1 MENKISKRRFV
12 CNKYIVYSYI
22 IGTVI
27 FFASMFFGPWLIM
40 DEWNEP
46 NMYKVFVRD
55 TYVGDVRD
63 KQTAHECLQVA
74 KESVS
79 ADSEEITFMDAGIRF
94 EGEHTIFGLSSSTS
108 EIIAMMT
115 ELLKSNVQQTLQR
128 SYMLKINNYLVALSS
143 ISEVEQVLQTVV
155 DQYDST
161 GGFDVILKRDTERAF
176 NVLTAEVVAAN
187 VAKEER
193 IGSSFAGFTSIED
206 TLFNEDYYQEELGF
220 SDFEEGIW
228 SMNFLDK
235 IEITEC
241 YLKSEDISTME
252 EAIQYLT
259 QDQSEEGIYKVVAG
273 DTLSGISI
281 STGIPMEELIALNDA
296 LESENSIINI
306 GQELI
311 VSIPKAPVTL
321 EYVETQY
328 REEEYSAEIQYIEND
343 DWYTT
348 KQVTL
353 QEPSNGFRKAVSN
366 ITYHNG
372 EEYIVE
378 VLKQEVLTEA
388 VPKIVE
394 RGTKIPPT
402 YIKPLAGGRLSS
414 GFGYRSFRGGSNHYG
429 VDWATPTGTTIYASS
444 GGTVTRAG
452 WSSSYGY
459 CVYIQHP
466 DGVETRYAHNSK
478 LLVKVGQTVKQGEAI
493 ALSGNTGDSYGAHL
507 HFEIRVNGKP
517 IDPYS
522 KGYLGS

>member
-1 MENKISKRRFV
+1 MENKISKRRFFS
-12 CNKYIVYSYI
+12 NKYIVYGYI
-22 IGTVI
+22 IGAVV
-27 FFASMFFGPWLIM
+27 FAASMFFGPWLLM
-40 DEWNEP
+40 DNLDEP

-55 TYVGDVRD
+55 TYVGTVRE
-63 KQTAHECLQVA
+63 KQTAHECLQLA
-74 KESVS
+74 KETVS
-79 ADSEEITFMDAGIRF
+79 ADSEEITFMDAGISF
-94 EGEHTIFGLSSSTS
+94 EGEHIFFGVTS
-108 EIIAMMT
+108 NRSDMVAKMT
-115 ELLKSNVQQTLQR
+115 ELLKGSVQQTLQR

-143 ISEVEQVLQTVV
+143 INEVEQVLQTVV
-155 DQYDST
+155 DMYGGDS
-161 GGFDVILKRDTERAF
+161 GFDVELKRDTERDF
-176 NVLTAEVVAAN
+176 NVLTAEVFSQETVEEEN
-187 VAKEER
+187 V
-193 IGSSFAGFTSIED
+193 GSSFAGFTSIED
-206 TLFNEDYYQEELGF
+206 TLFNEEYYQEELDF
-220 SDFEEGIW
+220 SDFEESIQ

-241 YLKSEDISTME
+241 YLKPTEISQAEDAIS
-252 EAIQYLT
+252 YLT
-259 QDQSEEGIYKVVAG
+259 QDQSEEGIYKVVAN

-281 STGIPMEELIALNDA
+281 STGIPMEELIAMNDA
-296 LESENSIINI
+296 LENENSIIHV

-311 VSIPKAPVTL
+311 ISIPKPSLTV
-321 EYVETQY
+321 EYISTVY
-328 REEEYSAEIQYIEND
+328 REEEYSAEIQYIDND
-343 DWYTT
+343 SWYTT
-348 KQVTL
+348 KQVTR

-372 EEYIVE
+372 EEYSVE
-378 VLKQEVLTEA
+378 VLKQEVLMEA

-478 LLVKVGQTVKQGEAI
+478 LLVKVGQTVKQGQSI
-493 ALSGNTGDSYGAHL
+493 ALSGNTGDSFGAHL

-517 IDPYS
+517 IDPFS
-522 KGYLGS
+522 KGYLGG